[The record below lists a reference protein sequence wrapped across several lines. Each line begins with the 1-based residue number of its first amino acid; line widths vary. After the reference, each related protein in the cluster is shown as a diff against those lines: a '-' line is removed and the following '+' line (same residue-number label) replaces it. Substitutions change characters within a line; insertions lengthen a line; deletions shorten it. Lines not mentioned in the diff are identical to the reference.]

1 MSRLT
6 KETGPAADAL
16 KDMGVA
22 VFDNEGNFR
31 GMEAVLMDVKEELD
45 NMTDAERENALT
57 LIAGLNHGKS
67 FNAMLEGLGDEYG
80 ELKGEIENSNGALKE
95 MRDVMKDNL
104 QGALENL
111 NSAFEELLISIGE
124 ALLPA
129 VKLLVSALQWLI
141 DKFNGLSDGMK
152 SFIAIG
158 AALMSVFALIVG
170 PILML
175 IGFI

>member
-16 KDMGVA
+16 NDMGWA

-31 GMEAVLMDVKEELD
+31 GMEAVLMDVKNELD

-80 ELKGEIENSNGALKE
+80 ELKGKVENSNGALKE
-95 MRDVMKDNL
+95 MRDIMKDNL

-111 NSAFEELLISIGE
+111 NSAFEEMMISIGE

-129 VKLLVSALQWLI
+129 VKLLVSVLQWLL
-141 DKFNGLSDGMK
+141 DKFNGLSGGMK
-152 SFIAIG
+152 SFIAISTAVVAG
-158 AALMSVFALIVG
+158 LALIVG
-170 PILML
+170 P
-175 IGFI
+175 